1 MTLQRA
7 GSMWPKIWLFILN
20 VVLRDI
26 KASWCMKK
34 MAPPLPACI
43 ALWWHFRL
51 LCSPTFR
58 TCCLHYGQ
66 SRCLVHGPADLTRNV
81 SDSWKRWFL
90 QKTLNNTSVIFYFY
104 SYYTTEAMICFC
116 FFSFFWLTSI
126 QKSGWQQPK
135 RATTD
140 FLLPTNTFQLP
151 LEAPKLFPGH
161 KMHNLSLRFLVYPSG
176 SS

>member
-1 MTLQRA
+1 
-7 GSMWPKIWLFILN
+7 
-20 VVLRDI
+20 
-26 KASWCMKK
+26 

-66 SRCLVHGPADLTRNV
+66 SRCLVHGQADLTRNV

-90 QKTLNNTSVIFYFY
+90 QKTLNNISVIFYFY

-116 FFSFFWLTSI
+116 FFSFFFDWL
-126 QKSGWQQPK
+126 
-135 RATTD
+135 
-140 FLLPTNTFQLP
+140 
-151 LEAPKLFPGH
+151 
-161 KMHNLSLRFLVYPSG
+161 LSKNQAG
-176 SS
+176 SSLSVPLQTFFSPPTLSSCPWKLLNSSRSIRCIIYPFVLGSWSTPVVPPSLHCPAWKWEIRSCSRKRN